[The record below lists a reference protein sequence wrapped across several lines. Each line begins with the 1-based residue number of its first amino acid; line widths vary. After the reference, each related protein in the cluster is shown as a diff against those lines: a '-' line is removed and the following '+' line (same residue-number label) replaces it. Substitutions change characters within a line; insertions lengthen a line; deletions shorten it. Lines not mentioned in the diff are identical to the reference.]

1 MAPRCIKI
9 DYYKVLLLLFSFVYV
24 FFCSKCSPL
33 YFFNEWCDPHIYFS
47 VGKGMFNG
55 KVLYRDVFDH
65 KGPLIFFIFG
75 IGYLVSNTNFLGIY
89 FLESISLFI
98 SILYIYKIGILFLR
112 RDMALLLPLIY
123 AVLLFSRSGT
133 GGSADEFLVPFVTVS
148 FYYFI
153 RFYKIGDNSNLY
165 KQFFIHGIMFSCV
178 FFIKYTACLLWPPIL
193 LGILYKV
200 FRQEGSKRTLVA
212 SLYFLGGFT
221 LIALPII
228 LYFIYNS
235 ALSDFLFGY
244 FQFNIIYASSS
255 LGFRFDAFA
264 NIVARFYRMI
274 KTLNAPF
281 LIILVGLA
289 ITLFSKKYIGD
300 KIFKVSLFFS
310 FAFTYMIIASSPEE
324 MGYAYIILFSFTIM
338 GWIYILDILSGYLRF
353 DKMNPIL
360 FSTLSFL
367 IILSIGVYNKQ
378 FFNMDTDYLLR
389 KKEYSYFQKD
399 FARII
404 NQHENPTLIDLELDN
419 GVFTEANIVPSFKY
433 FFHPFIS
440 DQRFSEIKQSEI
452 DIIKNK
458 KSMFVVTMS
467 KDFPFLLENY
477 DVVATYFYYDRGIKI
492 ETFLYERKD

>member
-1 MAPRCIKI
+1 MISRYIKV
-9 DYYKVLLLLFSFVYV
+9 DYNVVLLLLFSFIYV
-24 FFCSKCSPL
+24 FFCSKCSPF

-47 VGKGMFNG
+47 LGKGMFNG

-75 IGYLVSNTNFLGIY
+75 IGYLVSNTNFLGVY
-89 FLESISLFI
+89 FLESIALFI
-98 SILYIYKIGILFLR
+98 SVLYIYKIGILFLR
-112 RDMALLLPLIY
+112 RDMALLFPLVY
-123 AVLLFSRSGT
+123 AVLLFSRSGA

-153 RFYKIGDNSNLY
+153 RFYKNGNNSDLY
-165 KQFFIHGIMFSCV
+165 KQFFIHGIMFSSV
-178 FFIKYTACLLWPPIL
+178 FFIKYTACLLWPPLL
-193 LGILYKV
+193 LGVLYKV
-200 FRQEGSKRTLVA
+200 FKQEGNKKTLVA
-212 SLYFLGGFT
+212 LLYFIGGFM

-228 LYFIYNS
+228 LYFAYHS

-244 FQFNIIYASSS
+244 FEFNTIYASSS
-255 LGFRFDAFA
+255 LGFRFDAMA

-274 KTLNAPF
+274 KTVNIPF
-281 LIILVGLA
+281 LIILTGLA
-289 ITLFSKKYIGD
+289 ITLFSKRYID
-300 KIFKVSLFFS
+300 DIVFKVSIFFS
-310 FAFTYMIIASSPEE
+310 FVFTYIIIASSPQE

-338 GWIYILDILSGYLRF
+338 GWVYILDLLSKYIRF
-353 DKMNPIL
+353 DKINPKL
-360 FSTLSFL
+360 FSILSFL
-367 IILSIGVYNKQ
+367 IVLSIGINNKK
-378 FFNMDTDYLLR
+378 FFNMDMNYLLR

-404 NQHENPTLIDLELDN
+404 NQRENPTLIDLGLDN

-440 DQRFSEIKQSEI
+440 DERFPEIRQIEI

-458 KSMFVVTMS
+458 KSMFVVTTR

-477 DVVATYFYYDRGIKI
+477 NIVATRHYYIKNI
-492 ETFLYERKD
+492 KMEVFLYERKN